1 MTDPKGNNMRIQKLL
16 WITIIGLNLVGA
28 PAYAATLLG
37 ITEVYVV
44 DENELVIRGEG
55 LCQAD
60 PEFPQVTLGT
70 TYSVD
75 ALIVTKCI
83 TISIGRPWDPDPNR
97 KYSEIT
103 TAFPLGINRATYNL
117 VVDACGDDHDS
128 DDESLCLDEFDF
140 TYTTGET
147 GATGPQGD
155 QGIQG
160 IQGLTGDQ
168 GDTGATGAQG
178 IQGLTGDAGA
188 TGDQGPQGDLGA
200 QGIQGLTGDQGETGA
215 AGADGATGAQGVAG
229 DTGAAGADGATGAQ
243 GVAGTNGAQGPAG
256 TDGATGPAG
265 ASPAGFYT
273 VGSSDGHYTQASAN
287 VTDIVSCNTGDSRT
301 GCSGKCR
308 AVTGDLHTVEMFPS
322 AVNACSTFCKVSP
335 TAHASTT

>member
-28 PAYAATLLG
+28 PACAATLLG

-44 DENELVIRGEG
+44 DENELVIRGES

-70 TYSVD
+70 TDSVD

-160 IQGLTGDQ
+160 
-168 GDTGATGAQG
+168 
-178 IQGLTGDAGA
+178 
-188 TGDQGPQGDLGA
+188 
-200 QGIQGLTGDQGETGA
+200 LTGDQGETGA

-273 VGSSDGHYTQASAN
+273 VGSSDGRYTQASAN

-322 AVNACSTFCKVSP
+322 AVNACSTFCKVCP
-335 TAHASTT
+335 DGACIDDVVAIAVAYCLEQ